1 MDKTALIIVMMVLL
15 VVLVILVFA
24 YAYTRAAKKKS
35 ELRAKKSAAQPRNA
49 KQPRSFEELRSVIK
63 NKRSIASELQE
74 ALDELLLHY
83 GTIERKLGV
92 RPHPDFDRYMEI
104 LFTICRHPN
113 TNKDIVVSFDKRLA
127 EKNPDYRR
135 EIDDAL
141 QRGLSSRGM

>member
-15 VVLVILVFA
+15 VVLLILVFA
-24 YAYTRAAKKKS
+24 YVYTRSAKRKSDMQAKKPAVQPQKV
-35 ELRAKKSAAQPRNA
+35 KK
-49 KQPRSFEELRSVIK
+49 PRSFEELRSVIK
-63 NKRSIASELQE
+63 NKRSAASELQE

-135 EIDDAL
+135 EIDEAL
-141 QRGLSSRGM
+141 QRALSSRGM

>member
-1 MDKTALIIVMMVLL
+1 MDKTVLIIAMMVLL
-15 VVLVILVFA
+15 VVLVLLVLA
-24 YAYTRAAKKKS
+24 YSFSRAAKK
-35 ELRAKKSAAQPRNA
+35 RANKRTGKPVVKPKQI
-49 KQPRSFEELRSVIK
+49 KQPRSFDELRSVIK
-63 NKRSIASELQE
+63 NKRSSAMVLSE

-83 GTIERKLGV
+83 GMIHRKLGA

-104 LFTICRHPN
+104 LFAICRHPN